1 MMDFNRLINLIFLLL
16 VRQIFAQ
23 SPPAAS
29 ITAQAEKRFISK
41 VSQVNLRMTVR
52 DIVQCGN
59 RLGGTVSGDKSVKY
73 VVRRLKGYGF
83 DPEIVSEPEQLAF
96 SDVHWNIR
104 IEEPNRLRGL
114 IQHEWLAGY
123 SPSVREQRSSLI
135 SCLSDTDLDKKK
147 IDGKAVLLDRHP
159 SDQTYKVLVQAG
171 ARCLLTYEPVHSSA
185 YSIYAMIT
193 NLKAS
198 KTNPIPVY
206 DISTYAGER
215 LKSELQKGI
224 PVTIKY
230 SSKCIVAP
238 GHPKTVIATL
248 HGTGDGYFIVCAH
261 GDSDSGGPG
270 ADDNASGVSGVMEI
284 ARLLKGLVDD
294 QVLPPPSKSIRFIVW
309 GSEVSSSGYY
319 VRQHAQEL
327 QKIAGVINLDEIGIA
342 RPRNC
347 IYFEGNDAEQNHD
360 LLKIFENI
368 GEKYAGQR
376 GFWKEATTNPLLGGL
391 DSHVFLP
398 KSLEGLGLPSVG
410 IPSITIFTAAWN
422 EPKTVAQTEGWRS
435 KAWKGKSDSIVIGY
449 SPYYHS
455 ALDLPK
461 MTTDKEP
468 VDMVWGVN
476 AAGLA
481 LLQLMWK

>member
-1 MMDFNRLINLIFLLL
+1 MDSYKIVTLIFLLV

-23 SPPAAS
+23 SPAEMP
-29 ITAQAEKRFISK
+29 IKAQAEKRLISK

-59 RLGGTVSGDKSVKY
+59 RLGGTASGDKSVKY
-73 VVRRLKGYGF
+73 VAGRFKGYGF
-83 DPEIVSEPEQLAF
+83 DPEIVSEPEQLVF
-96 SDVHWNIR
+96 SDVHWNIK
-104 IEEPNRLRGL
+104 IDEPKRLRGL
-114 IQHEWLAGY
+114 LQHEWLAGY
-123 SPSVREQRSSLI
+123 SPSMREQKSLLTFCPSGADI
-135 SCLSDTDLDKKK
+135 MKNK

-159 SDQTYKVLVQAG
+159 SDAVYNALVQAG

-185 YSIYAMIT
+185 YSTYAMIT

-198 KTNPIPVY
+198 KDNPIPVY

-215 LKSELQKGI
+215 LKSELQKET
-224 PVTIKY
+224 PVAIKY
-230 SSKCIVAP
+230 SSKCAIKP
-238 GHPKTVIATL
+238 GHPKTIIATL
-248 HGTGDGYFIVCAH
+248 QGSGDGYYIVCAH

-270 ADDNASGVSGVMEI
+270 ADDNASGVSGVLEI

-294 QVLPPPSKSIRFIVW
+294 EIIPPPSLSIRFIIW
-309 GSEVSSSGYY
+309 GSELTSSGYY
-319 VRQHAQEL
+319 IRQHASEM

-342 RPRNC
+342 RPRSC
-347 IYFEGNDAEQNHD
+347 VYFEGNDAEQNHD
-360 LLKIFENI
+360 ILKIFENI

-376 GFWKEATTNPLLGGL
+376 GFWKEATTNPLLGGT

-398 KSLEGLGLPSVG
+398 KSLEELGVPSVK
-410 IPSITIFTAAWN
+410 IPSITVFTAAWN

-435 KAWKGKSDSIVIGY
+435 KAWKGKSDSILIGY

-455 ALDLPK
+455 TLDLPK

-468 VDMVWGVN
+468 VDMAWGVN

-481 LLQLMWK
+481 LLQLLWK